1 MGMIWGE
8 RREVGRGL
16 TLLFWEASGGSLM
29 LTQALPE
36 AAEASQA
43 GSARIR
49 AVFFRDL
56 VLFAKGKGT
65 FMGV

>member
-8 RREVGRGL
+8 RSEVGRGL
-16 TLLFWEASGGSLM
+16 TLLCQEAPGGSLI
-29 LTQALPE
+29 LTLALPE
-36 AAEASQA
+36 AAEAFQA

-56 VLFAKGKGT
+56 ILVPKGKET